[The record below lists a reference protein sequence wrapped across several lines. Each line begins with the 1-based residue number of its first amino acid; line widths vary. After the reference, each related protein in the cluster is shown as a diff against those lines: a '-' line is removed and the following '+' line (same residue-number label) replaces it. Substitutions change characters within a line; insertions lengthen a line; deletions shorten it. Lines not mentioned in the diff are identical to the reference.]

1 MDGITLALRQQLF
14 DKGMNNVSTL
24 RKVNQRPNDDDWSRN
39 SSFRPAFQV
48 FRMEDWTG
56 DGYLNRD
63 EFEHAMHKCGIFLT
77 ASEISTVREPP
88 RRHRSLQR
96 GTATSEPSAR
106 FWVAVSGSLSRRS
119 CPGDVRTELR
129 VVWGGD
135 AVLG

>member
-88 RRHRSLQR
+88 RRHRSLQWHSHKR
-96 GTATSEPSAR
+96 TVGPFLGR
-106 FWVAVSGSLSRRS
+106 CFWVAVAALMSR
-119 CPGDVRTELR
+119 
-129 VVWGGD
+129 
-135 AVLG
+135 